1 MILTRR
7 PLKNTLPIALT
18 WSHYGELHRVT
29 PWPEVR
35 FERLYGEDWLP
46 INPDS
51 ELLAAASVT
60 CRTRN
65 WQPYL
70 EFVPADV
77 RAFLE
82 DFGFA
87 RMEALQV
94 VARCP
99 ALVPALIETPALTAF
114 VAGHANLRGTAEPRW
129 EEINAVHERSGIF
142 GLLEWLG
149 LPASRQ
155 TLTILRHLESADLPQ
170 RFLEPLRTQ
179 LWEPRTIFALQRI
192 PAITDRDL
200 AVHCHAVAA

>member
-7 PLKNTLPIALT
+7 PMQNTHPIALT

-51 ELLAAASVT
+51 ELLAAASIT

-70 EFVPADV
+70 EFVPTEV
-77 RAFLE
+77 RGFLAN
-82 DFGFA
+82 FTFA

-99 ALVPALIETPALTAF
+99 ALVTDLIETPALTAF
-114 VAGHANLRGTAEPRW
+114 VAAHASLRGTAPRW
-129 EEINAVHERSGIF
+129 AEINAVHERSGIH
-142 GLLEWLG
+142 GVLEWLG

-155 TLTILRHLESADLPQ
+155 TLTILAHLESADLPK
-170 RFLEPLRTQ
+170 RLLEPLRTQ
-179 LWEPRTIFALQRI
+179 LWEPRTIFALQRM

-200 AVHCHAVAA
+200 ALHCQPVAA